1 MTVLPWKAITA
12 ALVIFAAGAV
22 SGGMAARY
30 YRAQYRRAMLPALPG
45 GPPMPW
51 VSLRLDYIRRLADR
65 LDLTAA
71 QRERI
76 DRYVRESQQRMRELW
91 EPVAPKFKAELHRLR
106 KQIDDELT
114 PEQRAQFQR
123 LQKPRPPGVSGERS
137 SNRWH
142 DGDSPR
148 RRAPGTNDPP
158 PAKSGSDNT
167 SAPPSSVPTDRPR

>member
-1 MTVLPWKAITA
+1 MLPWKAITA
-12 ALVIFAAGAV
+12 ALVIFAAGAI
-22 SGGMAARY
+22 SGGVAARY

-51 VSLRLDYIRRLADR
+51 VSQRLDFIRRLADR

-91 EPVAPKFKAELHRLR
+91 EPLAPKFKEELHRLR

-114 PEQRAQFQR
+114 PEQRARFQQ
-123 LQKPRPPGVSGERS
+123 LQKQRPPGANGERS
-137 SNRWH
+137 SNRWR

-148 RRAPGTNDPP
+148 RRVPGTNGSPP
-158 PAKSGSDNT
+158 VKSGTNNA
-167 SAPPSSVPTDRPR
+167 SAAPSPVPTDRPR